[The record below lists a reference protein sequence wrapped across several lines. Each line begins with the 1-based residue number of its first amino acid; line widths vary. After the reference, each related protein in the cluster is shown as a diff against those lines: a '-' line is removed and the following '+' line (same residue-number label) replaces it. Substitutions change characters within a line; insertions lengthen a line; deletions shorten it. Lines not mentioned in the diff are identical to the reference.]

1 MAYFRDKKKE
11 VVYVP
16 MIERE
21 IVVCNQYYNRILFTS
36 GVPVKSNGEDFAK
49 KALRMERNTDT
60 IVIYKE
66 DGDIKLTFALDGF
79 KPNKRYTNLTH
90 IQL

>member
-11 VVYVP
+11 IVYVP

-21 IVVCNQYYNRILFTS
+21 IVVYNQYYNRILFTS

-49 KALRMERNTDT
+49 KTLRMERNTDT

-66 DGDIKLTFALDGF
+66 DGEIKHTFALDGF
-79 KPNKRYTNLTH
+79 TPNKRYTNL
-90 IQL
+90 IKILL

>member
-1 MAYFRDKKKE
+1 MAYFRDKQKE
-11 VVYVP
+11 IVYVP
-16 MIERE
+16 IVERE
-21 IVVCNQYYNRILFTS
+21 IVVYNQYYNRILFTS

-66 DGDIKLTFALDGF
+66 DGYIKYTFALDGF

-90 IQL
+90 ILL

>member
-1 MAYFRDKKKE
+1 
-11 VVYVP
+11 

-21 IVVCNQYYNRILFTS
+21 IVVYNQYYNRILFTS

-66 DGDIKLTFALDGF
+66 DGDIK
-79 KPNKRYTNLTH
+79 
-90 IQL
+90 

>member
-11 VVYVP
+11 IVYTP
-16 MIERE
+16 MVERE
-21 IVVCNQYYNRILFTS
+21 IVVYNQYYNRILFTS

-66 DGDIKLTFALDGF
+66 DGDIKNTFVLDGF
-79 KPNKRYTNLTH
+79 TPNKRYTNL
-90 IQL
+90 IKISL